1 MVDVVVPVHNDAEAL
16 NTCVPRLR
24 DHLVGSVPL
33 PWRITI
39 VDSASTDGTWQAAQD
54 LADRFS
60 GVTAMR
66 LEVEGRG
73 RAVRAAWEASEAS
86 VLAYVDVHLSA
97 DLKAFLPL
105 VAPLLSGHSDVAV
118 GSRFSRNA
126 RMVHSPGR
134 GLNSRGYSRLLTL
147 ALGTRVRDTQC
158 GFKAVRADVARVL
171 LPAVRDNTGFFDTEF
186 LVLAERLGLRIA
198 ELPVDWTGSPDAPAS
213 GTPVARHDLRGMWRL
228 TRTLWLRRV
237 NVELGESVPRRRPV
251 GNANAVFWFVRL
263 ALCCAALHLA
273 GFLALHP
280 ALGAYWANG
289 LMLTTVT
296 LVCGCANRRYSHGRR
311 AYVASRY
318 RGVKAIAAY
327 AGSLVGAT
335 AVLKILFLS
344 TVTPSLTL
352 QATIAT
358 LIAVLIISL
367 RLSFIFERAS
377 QPDDH
382 EKAGNLTVDGSYA

>member
-16 NTCVPRLR
+16 NACVARLR
-24 DHLVGSVPL
+24 DHLADSLPL

-54 LADRFS
+54 LAERFS
-60 GVTAMR
+60 GVSAMR
-66 LEVEGRG
+66 LEAEGRG
-73 RAVRAAWEASEAS
+73 RAVRAAWAASEAS
-86 VLAYVDVHLSA
+86 VLAYVDVQLSTN
-97 DLKAFLPL
+97 LNAFLPL

-126 RMVHSPGR
+126 RMIHGPGR
-134 GLNSRGYSRLLTL
+134 ESNARRYSRLLTL
-147 ALGTRVRDTQC
+147 ALGTHVRDTQC
-158 GFKAVRADVARVL
+158 GFKAVRADVAHVL
-171 LPAVRDNTGFFDTEF
+171 LPAVHDNTGFFDTEF

-198 ELPVDWTGSPDAPAS
+198 ELPVDWTGSPGAPA
-213 GTPVARHDLRGMWRL
+213 GATPTRRHDLRGMWRL
-228 TRTLWLRRV
+228 TKVLWLRRL
-237 NVELGESVPRRRPV
+237 NLELGESVPRRGPV
-251 GNANAVFWFVRL
+251 GSANAVFRFLRL
-263 ALCCAALHLA
+263 ALSCAALYLA
-273 GFLALHP
+273 GFLALQP

-296 LVCGCANRRYSHGRR
+296 LVCGCANRRYSRGSR
-311 AYVASRY
+311 AFIASRF

-327 AGSLVGAT
+327 AGSLVGTT

-344 TVTPSLTL
+344 SIRPSLTV
-352 QATIAT
+352 QAIIAT
-358 LIAVLIISL
+358 LSAALVISL

-377 QPDDH
+377 HPDDQ